1 MIILGICL
9 SYQSSACLMVNGEIK
24 NAISEERF
32 SGIKDD
38 ESYPKKS
45 IDYILKNNNIKPSDI
60 DYVAHLGYHWTPY
73 YLLVNRFSKFTVL
86 DRKREENLYWY
97 PKFYQN
103 KKNLS
108 QVKLFKDKINY
119 SQYPGRKYWKRNLKK
134 YEKKK
139 IRYKK

>member
-38 ESYPKKS
+38 ESYPKRS

-60 DYVAHLGYHWTPY
+60 DYVAHLGHHWTPY

-103 KKNLS
+103 KN
-108 QVKLFKDKINY
+108 
-119 SQYPGRKYWKRNLKK
+119 
-134 YEKKK
+134 
-139 IRYKK
+139 